1 MSAVVKQTLSTL
13 LPTWTNTVSYSY
25 STAEEGFIAGAAVDV
40 LGPEQMQRSTWK
52 SIVDE
57 GQVRRCTSRQLQP
70 QLREMLALP
79 PDLFSTYAFVSASV
93 DLIIG

>member
-1 MSAVVKQTLSTL
+1 MLRLTL
-13 LPTWTNTVSYSY
+13 P
-25 STAEEGFIAGAAVDV
+25 
-40 LGPEQMQRSTWK
+40 GPEQMQRSTWR

-57 GQVRRCTSRQLQP
+57 AQVHRYTFRRLQP

-93 DLIIG
+93 DLMVG